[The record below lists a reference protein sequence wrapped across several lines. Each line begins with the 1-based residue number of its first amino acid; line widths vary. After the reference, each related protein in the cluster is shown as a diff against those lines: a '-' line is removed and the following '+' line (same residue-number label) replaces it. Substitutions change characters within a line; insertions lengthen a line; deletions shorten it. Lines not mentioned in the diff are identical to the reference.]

1 MPSVSE
7 QSQTQRGQRRRFSVP
22 FKFDLV
28 MQCRLGNASVAAIAQ
43 AHDIHANMLRRWVRE
58 QALRDQQQATLATA
72 GTPNAAPSTAPL
84 TTAMT
89 GASAQTPVNTSRFIE
104 ITPVT
109 TEQTLQPT
117 RSTQVA
123 DTPAISIELPYRH
136 GPIRLD
142 WPIAHAAGLAACL
155 RQLLQ

>member
-1 MPSVSE
+1 MPPVSE

-22 FKFDLV
+22 FKSDLV
-28 MQCRLGNASVAAIAQ
+28 LQCRLGKASVAVIAQ

-58 QALRDQQQATLATA
+58 QALRDQQQAELAAA
-72 GTPNAAPSTAPL
+72 GTPTAPPTTAPTAAAPQ
-84 TTAMT
+84 
-89 GASAQTPVNTSRFIE
+89 ASASQARFIE
-104 ITPVT
+104 ITPIT
-109 TEQTLQPT
+109 QTLQPT

-123 DTPAISIELPYRH
+123 DAPAITIELPYRH

-155 RQLLQ
+155 MALLQ